1 MGKYLPAQ
9 KRIVGVFGHHNSG
22 KTTLL
27 DAVLKNYY
35 SGADRI
41 GQRYLDSEPIEKEKA
56 ASFSNHI
63 TTVDFEDTRLY
74 FIDTPGSTEF
84 LG

>member
-41 GQRYLDSEPIEKEKA
+41 GQRYLDSEPLKKKKPQVFPIILLLLILK
-56 ASFSNHI
+56 I
-63 TTVDFEDTRLY
+63 QDCIL
-74 FIDTPGSTEF
+74 
-84 LG
+84 